1 VSARL
6 LELQNMLRSGQVFRQ
21 RFLLSNNDSI
31 SWIDASAPRGRH
43 SEALHTAGSL
53 LTDNRIPLRAMV

>member
-1 VSARL
+1 
-6 LELQNMLRSGQVFRQ
+6 MLRSGQDFRQ

-43 SEALHTAGSL
+43 SEALNTAGLL
-53 LTDNRIPLRAMV
+53 LTEDRVTLRAMV